1 MASIAKQQNG
11 RKRLSFFDQSGDRKY
26 IRLGK
31 MDMKQAIQIKAKVED
46 LIGACIAGHT
56 PLQETLHWMSEQ
68 RKNKTK
74 LIEKLADLG
83 LIQREYRPSVPDT
96 LGAFITKY
104 IESRTDVKDGTL
116 ITYRQVLKRLVD
128 YFGEE
133 RRLLDITAGE
143 AKEWR
148 RWLLEKGLAGATVN
162 RSCSTARQ
170 YFNEAIDYKVID
182 SNPLVGLPTVVR
194 GNHEKF
200 HFIDRDTI
208 AKVIEACPNAEWR
221 LLVGLARYG
230 GLRIPSEVVKLRWGD
245 IDWANETFTVTSPKT
260 EHHEGKGT
268 RVVPIFPA
276 LLPLLQEAFDMAEE
290 GTEYVVQRFG
300 SSDNRE
306 VNTTQ
311 NLRTH
316 FQRIIRKAGVE
327 PWVKLWQNLRSS
339 RATELAEKY
348 PEHVLTKWLG
358 NTPKVAKEHYLQVT
372 DEHWKRAVLAES
384 TGVQGGTECAPV
396 LSGLGMNRTAQGF
409 SGKVVSVG
417 GATRNTHTPK
427 RAGAR
432 DGRDRIRTCEGVRQQ
447 IYSLPPLST
456 WVLALFN

>member
-68 RKNKTK
+68 RKKKTK

-83 LIQREYRPSVPDT
+83 LVHREYRPSVPDT

-104 IESRTDVKDGTL
+104 IESRTDVKEGTL
-116 ITYRQVLKRLVD
+116 VHYRQVFKRLVD

-133 RRLLDITAGE
+133 RRLTDITTGE

-162 RSCSTARQ
+162 RSARTARH

-182 SNPLVGLPTVVR
+182 SNPFMGLPTVVR
-194 GNHEKF
+194 GNPERF
-200 HFIDRDTI
+200 HFIDRGTI
-208 AKVIEACPNAEWR
+208 TKVIEACPNAEWR
-221 LLVGLARYG
+221 LLVGLARFG

-300 SSDNRE
+300 SSSDRE
-306 VNTTQ
+306 EKTAQ

-339 RATELAEKY
+339 RATELADKY

-372 DEHWKRAVLAES
+372 DEHWKRAVLEDES
-384 TGVQGGTECAPV
+384 NVQGGTECAPV
-396 LSGLGMNRTAQGF
+396 PSGLGMNRVAPCT
-409 SGKVVSVG
+409 SGKVVSVD
-417 GATRNTHTPK
+417 GARRNTCAPK
-427 RAGAR
+427 RAGAG
-432 DGRDRIRTCEGVRQQ
+432 DGPARIRTGDRT
-447 IYSLPPLST
+447 IMSR
-456 WVLALFN
+456 